1 MAVMWPRMLPPWVRQ
16 DPRRKAECEVYDKL
30 ELVLGD
36 GWSVYYSRP
45 WWGIN
50 ARGGEIDG
58 EADFVVAN
66 ADSGVLFIEV
76 KGGLVRHDPM
86 TGRWTSRDRLGIT
99 HYIKDPVQQAM
110 KSKHE
115 LLKKFRVNPAWPAD
129 RVRLRHGVILPDSEP
144 EGNGLVAGYEQALFC
159 FSTGLRDRFLTW
171 LSGRL
176 TIYTDREHDT
186 ERGPGT
192 NGITAIDETIAA
204 PARLKVALHRQLESD
219 IAKQDMLLT
228 GAQLQAILFIDAHS
242 RVVVEGG
249 AGTGK
254 TLVAAELA
262 VRYARERRST
272 LLCCLSE
279 ALAWSLKS
287 RIGNQS
293 NLNVMTLAEVRSAAF
308 QNRLG
313 PFSAVIVDEAQDVD
327 WMEWDL
333 LEGCVRKGGVLRVF
347 FDSNQAV
354 YRARN
359 DLETRLQA
367 EGVSLQLNLRNT
379 KRIAAVTEPLYRGP
393 LIQCAGAEGGLP
405 LVIEVSAE
413 DGINQ
418 VLTIVRE
425 LVSGQSLAPGDVAV
439 LVPDATAVEK
449 IRSELSRAGLKTT
462 DALTR
467 TPGALI
473 IETVARFKGLES
485 LAVVLFVDRMC
496 ANNAELAYVGVS
508 RARALLV
515 VIGMLAQTKLG
526 NALVTG
532 GSEQVAGSG
541 EQSNSEPP

>member
-30 ELVLGD
+30 ELVLAD

-58 EADFVVAN
+58 EADFVVAH
-66 ADSGVLFIEV
+66 ADAGVLFIEV
-76 KGGLVRHDPM
+76 KGGLVRHDP
-86 TGRWTSRDRLGIT
+86 TTSRWTSRDRLGIT
-99 HYIKDPVQQAM
+99 HNIKDPVQQAM

-115 LLKKFRVNPAWPAD
+115 LLKKFRANPAWPTD

-144 EGNGLVAGYEQALFC
+144 EDSGLVAGYEQELFC
-159 FSTGLRDRFLTW
+159 FSTVLRDRFLTW

-176 TIYTDREHDT
+176 ASHADREHDT
-186 ERGPGT
+186 ERGPGMS
-192 NGITAIDETIAA
+192 GIAAIDETIAA
-204 PARLKVALHRQLESD
+204 PARLKVPLHRELESD
-219 IAKQDMLLT
+219 IARQDILLT

-262 VRYARERRST
+262 VRYAQEGRGT

-293 NLNVMTLAEVRSAAF
+293 NLQVMTFSEARMAAS
-308 QNRLG
+308 QSRLG
-313 PFSAVIVDEAQDVD
+313 RFLAVIVDEAQDVD
-327 WMEWDL
+327 WTEWDL
-333 LEGCVRKGGVLRVF
+333 VEGCVEEGGVLRVF

-354 YRARN
+354 YRARD

-367 EGVSLQLNLRNT
+367 NGVSLRLNLRNT

-405 LVIEVSAE
+405 LVIESSAE
-413 DGINQ
+413 EGINR

-439 LVPDATAVEK
+439 LAPDAKAVEK
-449 IRSELSRAGLKTT
+449 IRSELSRMGLKAT

-467 TPGALI
+467 ASGAVI
-473 IETVARFKGLES
+473 VETVARFKGLES
-485 LAVVLFVDRMC
+485 LAVVLFADRMC

-515 VIGMLAQTKLG
+515 VIGMLAHTKLG

-532 GSEQVAGSG
+532 GSEQVVA
-541 EQSNSEPP
+541 